1 MATENKT
8 AIDTAF
14 EELEETFGN
23 SKSIRREVINQLR
36 KQVCK
41 IEITDYDKPVMIQ
54 SRMMI
59 AKTIDDLLK
68 SDDDA
73 AYKKLKIQLAR
84 KDSET
89 NGVVGAAVVGI
100 LKNIRAMGME
110 QGNHGVD
117 QDESMKELKKLQESN
132 PELAITEGE
141 LEECGTV
148 PTADGDVPK
157 KKKEEDEDE

>member
-8 AIDTAF
+8 AVDVAF

-23 SKSIRREVINQLR
+23 SKTIRREIISQLR
-36 KQVCK
+36 KQVSK
-41 IEITDYDKPVMIQ
+41 LEISEYDKPMMIQ
-54 SRMMI
+54 AKLMI
-59 AKTIDDLLK
+59 GKTLNDLLI

-73 AYKKLKIQLAR
+73 AYKKLRVQLAR

-117 QDESMKELKKLQESN
+117 PDESMKELKKLQESN
-132 PELAITEGE
+132 PELAITERE

>member
-8 AIDTAF
+8 AVDVAF

-23 SKSIRREVINQLR
+23 SKTIRREIISQLR
-36 KQVCK
+36 KQVSK
-41 IEITDYDKPVMIQ
+41 LEISEYDKPMMIQ
-54 SRMMI
+54 AKLMI
-59 AKTIDDLLK
+59 GKTLNDLLI

-73 AYKKLKIQLAR
+73 AYKKLKVQLAR

-141 LEECGTV
+141 LEECGTI

>member
-8 AIDTAF
+8 AVDVAF

-23 SKSIRREVINQLR
+23 SKTIRREIISQLR
-36 KQVCK
+36 KQVSK
-41 IEITDYDKPVMIQ
+41 LEISEYDKPMMIQ
-54 SRMMI
+54 AKLMI
-59 AKTIDDLLK
+59 GKTLNDLLI

-73 AYKKLKIQLAR
+73 AYKKLRVQLAR

-117 QDESMKELKKLQESN
+117 PDESMKELKKLQESN